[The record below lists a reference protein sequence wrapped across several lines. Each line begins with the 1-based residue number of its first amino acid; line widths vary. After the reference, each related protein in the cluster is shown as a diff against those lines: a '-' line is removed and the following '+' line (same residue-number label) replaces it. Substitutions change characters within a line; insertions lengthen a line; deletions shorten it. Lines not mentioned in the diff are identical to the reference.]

1 MKKNTKII
9 LIFFIYLITY
19 FTFNAFSY
27 PVPDGDSLNYHIPIA
42 KSYLTGDILNP
53 EKIGGIPYMKYSP
66 GASEGILSLFFLL
79 KIPIQLFNVI
89 GAIFLFACCYL
100 LGRKVGLKNDLSIIF
115 AVVISSVPIVL
126 RWINMQIIDIWL
138 AGFFTLTLLLLESL
152 RNKKSHYFLIGTSA
166 GFLIGSKFSGP
177 LYLLVLVVFYFKR
190 ISNNFNIKYF
200 IYFLIP
206 FILIG
211 LFWYVRNF
219 IFTGNPFYPQA
230 FLFFDETGFEI
241 LRTQVWEVSLTSF
254 IGVKNFID
262 AGFGEFSLWFFSIF
276 VSVLLI
282 IKDIKKRKANKYRKY
297 ILIGISNFVIF
308 LFLPSDK
315 YFHIFVSVFRYT
327 FPVYIPMILAIFM
340 YLKEIGR
347 EDYLYFIAFLSLL
360 ISPVYEYHPKILLIV
375 LPIAFYVYF
384 IIPDRNNKNAVE

>member
-66 GASEGILSLFFLL
+66 GASEGILSVLL
-79 KIPIQLFNVI
+79 LLRIPIQLFNVI

-282 IKDIKKRKANKYRKY
+282 IKDIKKRKANKYRKH

-327 FPVYIPMILAIFM
+327 FPVYIPMSLAIFM